1 METRDKKT
9 LEQFQ
14 QETQDQFAKVNDMFQ
29 QLMNEFQTIK
39 HERRDGTPGPSGKLI
54 LSGDM
59 AKPYLKLQFPRF
71 SGGDPTGWLYQASQY
86 FEFQSVAPEEQ
97 VNLASIH
104 VDGIAL
110 QWHRWFTKL
119 KGPMTWA
126 EFSQALLARFGPT
139 DYENPAEALS
149 RLKHTTT
156 VAQYQES
163 FEKLSHQVD
172 GLSDAFLMACYIGGL
187 KDEVRLEV
195 KMKQPRS
202 LIDAIGL
209 SRMA

>member
-1 METRDKKT
+1 
-9 LEQFQ
+9 
-14 QETQDQFAKVNDMFQ
+14 MFQ
-29 QLMNEFQTIK
+29 QLLNEFQTIK
-39 HERRDGTPGPSGKLI
+39 HARHDGAPGSSGKLI
-54 LSGDM
+54 LSGDT

-86 FEFQSVAPEEQ
+86 FEFQSIALEEQ

-104 VDGIAL
+104 LDGIAL

-119 KGPMTWA
+119 KGPVTWA

-139 DYENPAEALS
+139 NYENSAEALS

-172 GLSDAFLMACYIGGL
+172 ALSEEFLMACYIGGL

-195 KMKQPRS
+195 KTKKPRS
-202 LIDAIGL
+202 LIDAMEL
-209 SRMA
+209 SRMAKEKLSLARKQSQPIRLSTTSSVGR